1 MSRPDEFEII
11 ARFFAPLASAAPGA
25 FGLTDDAALVEV
37 GAGRQLVVTLDTIVA
52 GVHFLAD
59 DPADAVACKLLSVN
73 LSDLAA
79 MGACPLA
86 YLLSVGLPSAWDE
99 ATIETWLG
107 AFAAGLKAVQNQF
120 AIDLIGGD
128 TVAVPGPV
136 TLTATLLGTVLSGKE
151 LRRSGAQIGDDIYVS
166 GTIGDAV
173 LGLRLLQQC
182 VPPVPD
188 SDRIMLVDRYR
199 RPRPRVALGGR
210 LSGLAHAAADISDGL
225 VADLGHICRA
235 SGVGARIEVARVPLS
250 AAAAHVIA
258 AQPQMLATLLCGGDD
273 YELVF
278 TAAPAACGDIAE
290 VARSLDL
297 PLTVIGRILPATAAS
312 TLGARNQPVVV
323 VDASGTAI
331 DINAGGYRHF

>member
-11 ARFFAPLASAAPGA
+11 ARFFAPLALAAPGA
-25 FGLTDDAALVEV
+25 LGLSDDAALVAVEP
-37 GAGRQLVVTLDTIVA
+37 GRQLVVTLDTIVA

-59 DPADAVACKLLSVN
+59 DPADSVACKLLSVN

-79 MGACPLA
+79 MGARPLA
-86 YLLSVGLPSAWDE
+86 YLLSVGLPSTWDD
-99 ATIETWLG
+99 ATIEAWLS
-107 AFAAGLKAVQNQF
+107 AFAAGLQAVQNEF

-136 TLTATLLGTVLSGKE
+136 TLTATLLGTVVSGKE
-151 LRRSGAQIGDDIYVS
+151 LRRSGAQLGDDIYVS

-182 VPPVPD
+182 ASAVPD
-188 SDRIMLVDRYR
+188 SDRIMLADRYR
-199 RPRPRVALGGR
+199 RPRPRIALGGR

-235 SGVGARIEVARVPLS
+235 SGVGARIESVRVPLS
-250 AAAAHVIA
+250 AAAARVIA
-258 AQPQMLATLLCGGDD
+258 AQPRMLTTLLCGGDD

-278 TAAPAACGDIAE
+278 TAAPAAREAIAE

-297 PLTVIGRILPATAAS
+297 PLPIIGRIVPAP
-312 TLGARNQPVVV
+312 GGRDRPVVV

-331 DINAGGYRHF
+331 DIDAGGYRHF